1 MGDSRDAFGHMLSDY
16 VEGKGA
22 FEIVER
28 DDGFIGAASPAM
40 YVVPYTDWPEYQKTA
55 LRHATGRVLDIG
67 CGAGRH
73 ALYLQDKGL
82 DVVGIDVSPLAI
94 EVCKRRGLAQAV
106 VMPVTGISRRLGT
119 FDTLLML
126 GNNFGLCGSA
136 VRARWLLQRFYATTS
151 ERGRLIAESTDP
163 YQTTDPVH
171 LDYHERNR
179 RRNRMP
185 GQVRLRVRYRT
196 EATPWF
202 DYLLVSRD
210 EMQTLLQGTGW
221 SVASFINSDG
231 AAYIAVIEKTP
242 RHSPAVA

>member
-1 MGDSRDAFGHMLSDY
+1 MDDSRDAFGHMLLDY
-16 VEGKGA
+16 VAGIDA

-28 DDGFIGAASPAM
+28 DDGFIAAASPAM
-40 YVVPYTDWPEYQKTA
+40 YVAPYRDWPGHQQTA
-55 LRHATGRVLDIG
+55 LRYATGRILDIG

-73 ALYLQDKGL
+73 ALYLQEQGL

-94 EVCKRRGLAQAV
+94 EVCKRRGLAHAV
-106 VMPVTGISRRLGT
+106 VMPVTGFSRRLGT

-151 ERGRLIAESTDP
+151 EKGRLIAESTDP

-185 GQVRLRVRYRT
+185 GQLRLRVRYRN

-202 DYLLVSRD
+202 DYLLVSQD

-221 SVASFINSDG
+221 SVACFINSDG
-231 AAYIAVIEKTP
+231 AGYIAVIERTP
-242 RHSPAVA
+242 RYRHTVA

>member
-1 MGDSRDAFGHMLSDY
+1 MERAVIDDSRDAFDHMLSDF
-16 VEGKGA
+16 VAGTGA

-28 DDGFIGAASPAM
+28 DDGFIGADSPAK
-40 YVVPYTDWPEYQKTA
+40 YIAPYRDWPAHQQTA
-55 LRHATGRVLDIG
+55 LRYATGRVLDIG

-136 VRARWLLQRFYATTS
+136 GSCNGSTPRRARGDASSRRAPTPTRRPIPCTWTTMSATGVTTACRASSGCACVTATKPRPGLTTS
-151 ERGRLIAESTDP
+151 
-163 YQTTDPVH
+163 
-171 LDYHERNR
+171 
-179 RRNRMP
+179 
-185 GQVRLRVRYRT
+185 
-196 EATPWF
+196 
-202 DYLLVSRD
+202 
-210 EMQTLLQGTGW
+210 
-221 SVASFINSDG
+221 
-231 AAYIAVIEKTP
+231 
-242 RHSPAVA
+242 